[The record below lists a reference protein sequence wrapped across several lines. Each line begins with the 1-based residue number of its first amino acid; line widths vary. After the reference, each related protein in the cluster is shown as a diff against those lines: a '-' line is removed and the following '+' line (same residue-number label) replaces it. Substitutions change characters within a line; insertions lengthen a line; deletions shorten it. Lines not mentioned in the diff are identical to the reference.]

1 MRVAL
6 QIIFF
11 LVFNSGFL
19 FSQSENSIESSD
31 KKYIYHFFLAEKYKM
46 LDENKKA
53 ITEYENCIKE
63 NPNEPNAFYQLSR
76 IHLNLNNIEEAKEYI
91 LEARKLDPL
100 NIWYAYL
107 LMDVYYQNFEFEKQ
121 AGVLEDLIKIDKK
134 NKIYYLEAVY
144 TYINLGL
151 YNKALK
157 IIQKAAKNI
166 ADTDDLII
174 LRSEVFQKQNQL
186 EKAIQIILSAH
197 KRVPGKLIFLE
208 KLSELYVLKSEYQLA
223 NEIYQEILKID
234 PENATALLASYKI
247 AQTQNNIQ
255 LEKDLF
261 FNIIKSSQISKDQK
275 IDLLFQVFSNNNIL
289 ENYKNLI
296 PEILNHCIFMYPEEF
311 MFYVVLGDFQLLNS
325 QKEEA
330 LNNYIQAINYGL
342 KDKGLYEKV
351 LNINLIENQLDDVLL
366 YAKQAL
372 EYFPY
377 HSIFYYYEGLAF
389 MYKGDNKSAIKT
401 LKKGVNY
408 VMDDPLLKSEM
419 YSILGDVYHKLGEH
433 KDSDQSYDLALEI
446 NPEYIIVLNN
456 YSYYLALRGGLD
468 NLLKAESMILK
479 CLELTKET
487 PEPSFLD
494 TYAWVLY
501 QQGKETKDSNTK
513 LEKFTLSKNMMDAC
527 FQNGGNSAVMYEHYG
542 DILFQLNDISGA
554 KTQWK
559 EAFKKDPNNKNL
571 KDKINKF

>member
-1 MRVAL
+1 MRVVP
-6 QIIFF
+6 QIIFC
-11 LVFNSGFL
+11 LVFGVSYL
-19 FSQSENSIESSD
+19 FSQSKNTIELSD
-31 KKYIYHFFLAEKYKM
+31 KKYMHHFFLAEKHKM
-46 LDENKKA
+46 LDENQKA
-53 ITEYENCIKE
+53 IIEYENCIKE
-63 NPNEPNAFYQLSR
+63 NPNEPTAFYQLSR
-76 IHLNLNNIEEAKEYI
+76 LHLNLNNFEEAKEYI
-91 LEARKLDPL
+91 LQAKKLDPR
-100 NIWYAYL
+100 NIWYAYVL
-107 LMDVYYQNFEFEKQ
+107 IDIYYQNFEFEKQ
-121 AGVLEDLIKIDKK
+121 AEVLEDLIKIDPK
-134 NKIYYLEAVY
+134 NKIYYLEAIY
-144 TYINLGL
+144 TYINLEL

-174 LRSEVFQKQNQL
+174 LKSEIFQKQNQL
-186 EKAIQIILSAH
+186 EKAIQIILDAH
-197 KRVPGKLIFLE
+197 KKDPKKLIFLE
-208 KLSELYVLKSEYQLA
+208 TLSELYILKSEYQLA
-223 NEIYQEILKID
+223 NEIYQEILKLD
-234 PENATALLASYKI
+234 SENATALLASYKI
-247 AQTQNNIQ
+247 AQTQNQ
-255 LEKDLF
+255 TELEKDLLLK
-261 FNIIKSSQISKDQK
+261 IIKSSQITKDQK
-275 IDLLFQVFSNNNIL
+275 IDILFEIFSDNNML

-311 MFYVVLGDFQLLNS
+311 MFYVVLGDFHLLNT
-325 QKEEA
+325 QKKEA

-342 KDKGLYEKV
+342 KDKVLYEKV
-351 LNINLIENQLDDVLL
+351 LNINLIENQLDDVLM

-372 EYFPY
+372 DYFPY

-389 MYKGDNKSAIKT
+389 MYKKDNKNAIKT
-401 LKKGVNY
+401 LKKGLNY
-408 VMDDPLLKSEM
+408 AIDDPFLKSEM

-446 NPEYIIVLNN
+446 NPEYIVVLNN

-479 CLELTKET
+479 CLKLTEEN

-501 QQGKETKDSNTK
+501 QQGKEIDEKLKK
-513 LEKFTLSKNMMDAC
+513 LEKFTLSKKMMDAC

-542 DILFQLNDISGA
+542 DILFELNDISGA

-571 KDKINKF
+571 KEKIDNF